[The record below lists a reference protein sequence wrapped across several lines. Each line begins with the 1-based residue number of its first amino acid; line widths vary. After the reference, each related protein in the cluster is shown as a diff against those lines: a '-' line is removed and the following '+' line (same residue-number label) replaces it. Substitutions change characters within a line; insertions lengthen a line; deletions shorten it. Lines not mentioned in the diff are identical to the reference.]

1 MMDHLF
7 TAAAALAWAA
17 TVASAFYWGRAV
29 GAQGANHADHYAL
42 ENMAEYDPR
51 KMEDR

>member
-1 MMDHLF
+1 MMDHLL
-7 TAAAALAWAA
+7 TIAAALAWAA
-17 TVASAFYWGRAV
+17 TVASAFYIGRV
-29 GAQGANHADHYAL
+29 LGAHEGNHADHYAL